1 MDALLY
7 VAGVGYGRVL
17 GVTGAV
23 GKTAL
28 FVEKASTAGTFRL
41 LAVLTL
47 WVVPLLG
54 QVGPIDDPFRG
65 RDLIPQEEFDAVR
78 AARVAQAVRISEPIT
93 LDGRM
98 REAVWALAEP
108 ATDFIQI
115 GPRSGARAFE
125 RTEVRFLY
133 DDDNL
138 YVGLYMF
145 DSDPA
150 NITINDLRD
159 DFSYLQS
166 DAASIMIDSL
176 DDQRS
181 GFVFAFNPGG
191 ARRDL
196 QVADDNRSNADWD
209 GVWDLATMI
218 DDTGWGAEVVIPF
231 KTLRFSSDRVQE
243 WGLQIQRRIPRL
255 NEESGWSPVP
265 VRFRGIRISVSGTL
279 RGLEDLSP
287 GRNVKVTPFATAGF
301 TRVRDGDAM
310 VTTRSLGR
318 FRDYDGGV
326 DAKFGL
332 TPSLTLDTTY
342 RTDFAQVEVDEQ
354 QVNLTRFNLFF
365 PEKREFFLENAGT
378 FNFGPG
384 GNLLPFFSRR
394 IGLSEDG
401 RPIPILGGTRVS
413 GQVEGYDL
421 GFLAMK
427 TQEART
433 GRGVVPSND
442 YVVGRVKRNFRDTS
456 WVGGLFTS
464 RTSAVPGDTN
474 RVYGADAYFR
484 FYDRLEFDAYLLG
497 SDTPGRAGRNQ
508 ARRFQ
513 TAWRDDE
520 LRITAQFNEVQE
532 NFNPEIGFVRRGN
545 MAEYAGEFLWLP
557 LLDDDVVRN
566 LTVGVRSNY
575 IAGST
580 SGEIETRVHEAEAGV
595 SFENS
600 ASLGF
605 TVSRTLDRLVAPTR
619 IRGIRIP
626 EGDYEYQRYAAA
638 AQSNNARRVSGG
650 VRYEWGEFWDG
661 GIRSMRGAVTLR
673 PNRHVNL
680 ELVYDRSRVE
690 LSGRSSTSD
699 LAGARFLYAFTP
711 RAFLN
716 AFFQYNGATDE
727 FSSNIRF
734 NLRYRALSDI
744 YVVYNDRRDTR
755 RGHPV
760 ERAFIV
766 KVTNLIN
773 F

>member
-1 MDALLY
+1 ML
-7 VAGVGYGRVL
+7 
-17 GVTGAV
+17 V
-23 GKTAL
+23 GKTWIAGL
-28 FVEKASTAGTFRL
+28 FRIA
-41 LAVLTL
+41 AVL
-47 WVVPLLG
+47 VVSSISGLA
-54 QVGPIDDPFRG
+54 QVGPNADPFQG

-78 AARVAQAVRISEPIT
+78 AGRVAEAVRISEAIT

-98 REAVWALAEP
+98 TEAVWALAEP

-115 GPRSGARAFE
+115 GPRSGARSFE

-138 YVGLYMF
+138 YIGLYMF
-145 DSDPA
+145 DSDPE
-150 NITINDLRD
+150 NLTVNDLRD
-159 DFSYLQS
+159 DFGYLQS

-176 DDQRS
+176 HDQRS
-181 GFVFAFNPGG
+181 GFVFAFNPAG

-196 QVADDNRSNADWD
+196 QVSNDNQSNSDWD
-209 GVWDLATMI
+209 GVWDVATMI
-218 DDTGWGAEVVIPF
+218 DDRGWGAEVAIPF

-255 NEESGWSPVP
+255 NEESGWAPVP

-279 RGLEDLSP
+279 GGLEGLSP
-287 GRNVKVTPFATAGF
+287 GRNAKVTPFATAGL
-301 TRVRDGDAM
+301 TQVRANDVM
-310 VTTRSLGR
+310 ETTRSLGR
-318 FRDYDGGV
+318 LGDYDGGV
-326 DAKFGL
+326 DAKLGL

-354 QVNLTRFNLFF
+354 QVNLSRFNLFF

-394 IGLSEDG
+394 IGLGEDG
-401 RPIPILGGTRVS
+401 RPIPILGGARVS
-413 GQVEGYDL
+413 GQVDRYDV

-427 TQEART
+427 TEEAQS
-433 GRGVVPSND
+433 GGGVVPSNN
-442 YVVGRVKRNFRDTS
+442 YIVGRLKRNLLDTS
-456 WVGGLFTS
+456 WVGGLITS
-464 RTSAVPGDTN
+464 RTSAVGGDYN
-474 RVYGADAYFR
+474 RVYGADAHFR

-508 ARRFQ
+508 ARRFE

-520 LRITAQFNEVQE
+520 LRITGQYNEVQE

-557 LLDDDVVRN
+557 LLDNDSVRN
-566 LTVGVRSNY
+566 LTIGVRGNY
-575 IAGST
+575 IEGST
-580 SGEIETRVHEAEAGV
+580 SGAIETRVHEAEAGV
-595 SFENS
+595 VFENS

-605 TVSRTLDRLVAPTR
+605 VVARTFDRLGEPTR
-619 IRGIRIP
+619 IRGIAIP
-626 EGDYEYQRYAAA
+626 PGDYEYQRYAAS
-638 AQSNNARRVSGG
+638 AQSNNARRLSGR
-650 VRYEWGEFWDG
+650 VRYEWGDFWNG
-661 GIRSMRGAVTLR
+661 GIRSLRGTVTLR
-673 PNRHVNL
+673 PNQHVNVDL
-680 ELVYDRSRVE
+680 IYDRSRVE
-690 LSGRSSTSD
+690 LTRRSSTSD

-716 AFFQYNGATDE
+716 AFFQYNSAMDE

-734 NLRYRALSDI
+734 NLKYRPLSDI
-744 YVVYNDRRDTR
+744 YIVYNDRRDTR
-755 RGHPV
+755 RGLRV